1 MSKTKA
7 ESHKSLQKQKMASVL
22 LFKAPSRFSG
32 GSLVGSQFSSKSQ
45 YKPTPVRITQ
55 HKG

>member
-1 MSKTKA
+1 MSKDDNP
-7 ESHKSLQKQKMASVL
+7 KSYSKSKDNKTVA
-22 LFKAPSRFSG
+22 FRAPSRFSG
-32 GSLVGSQFSSKSQ
+32 GGGANSPFGNKSQ